1 MYRKL
6 ENSVSSIEIA
16 LKSRVRDLGLS
27 VETGYSAMLGKAPVD
42 PGSAEAA
49 VANSTY
55 SGY

>member
-42 PGSAEAA
+42 PGSAEAS